1 MLTDV
6 GLQSANEGDM
16 KMRVM
21 VMDGEAAAAAE
32 RSATK
37 GKLCECT
44 LDSSVDIKVRPA
56 VKGKS
61 GGWLAG
67 GLILGKLSA
76 YHRLLPPK
84 KH

>member
-1 MLTDV
+1 
-6 GLQSANEGDM
+6 
-16 KMRVM
+16 MRLRVV

-32 RSATK
+32 RNAAK
-37 GKLCECT
+37 EKLIEYT
-44 LDSSVDIKVRPA
+44 LDGSVDIKGQPA

-76 YHRLLPPK
+76 YHRLLL
-84 KH
+84 H